1 MISSLCIA
9 GLIFGCESWLSP
21 SVHNAE
27 VFPPNFNIYR
37 RDREDGYGGVF
48 IACHNTIVS
57 HEIPYSGTQEVITCK
72 IKLSNTQS
80 LIACSV
86 YRPPNRSI
94 DYIEAICSTLESI
107 ILSSPNDIIWI
118 AGDFNLPDINW
129 TDSNIIGSNYPLSVN
144 STFLD
149 FVNTFGLTQTV
160 DFPTRLSNTLDIFLT
175 NRPSLINYC
184 TPIAGISDHEAVLTE
199 SNISIFVQKQ
209 PRRKIYLWNRA
220 DSSLIRN
227 FFYDFSNEYLHSN
240 TTDTPINQLWTDFKS
255 ACHFCLDTLVPSKLS
270 SNKASNRPWI
280 TTYIKRIC
288 RRKKRA
294 YAQYR
299 RTRSPAAWQYYKTLK
314 NLAQKECRQAYND
327 YFSKLIDSSST
338 ANSKKLWLYIKKQKL
353 DHVGIPPLSHNGHT
367 ITDSTH
373 KANILNDYF
382 SSVFT
387 TEDTQ
392 CTLTP
397 DESPYLD
404 IQPISITY
412 ADVSQ
417 LLTTLDVH
425 KAPGPDKIPS
435 HLLQLAS
442 QEIAPVLT
450 LIINSSLHQGELP
463 MDWKS
468 ANIVPVFKKGDKTLA
483 SNYRPISLTS
493 ISCKIMERLIHTHL
507 FSHLESINI
516 LCDQQHGFRPR
527 RSCESQLITTVNN
540 ISKSLDSG
548 FQIDIIFLDLSK
560 AFDKVPHHRLCNKL
574 SYYGIRGELLT
585 WLQNFL
591 IGRHQQVTLDGST
604 SESHAVNSGV
614 PQGTILALYY
624 FYVILM
630 TSHYQSMPTL
640 VCMLTIPYFILLF
653 TLHPTV
659 YHFKMISTPY
669 HNGALDL
676 VCFLILIKVYS

>member
-1 MISSLCIA
+1 M
-9 GLIFGCESWLSP
+9 
-21 SVHNAE
+21 
-27 VFPPNFNIYR
+27 
-37 RDREDGYGGVF
+37 
-48 IACHNTIVS
+48 
-57 HEIPYSGTQEVITCK
+57 
-72 IKLSNTQS
+72 
-80 LIACSV
+80 
-86 YRPPNRSI
+86 
-94 DYIEAICSTLESI
+94 
-107 ILSSPNDIIWI
+107 
-118 AGDFNLPDINW
+118 
-129 TDSNIIGSNYPLSVN
+129 
-144 STFLD
+144 
-149 FVNTFGLTQTV
+149 NTFGLTQTV

-199 SNISIFVQKQ
+199 SNIRIFVQKQ
-209 PRRKIYLWNRA
+209 PRRKIYLWNKA

-227 FFYDFSNEYLHSN
+227 FFYDFSNKYLHSN

-270 SNKASNRPWI
+270 SNKTSNRPWI

-299 RTRSPAAWQYYKTLK
+299 QTRSPAAWQYYKTPK

-338 ANSKKLWLYIKKQKL
+338 ANSKKLWSYIKKQKL
-353 DHVGIPPLSHNGHT
+353 DQVGIPPLSHNGYT

-463 MDWKS
+463 MDWKR
-468 ANIVPVFKKGDKTLA
+468 ANIVPVFKKETK
-483 SNYRPISLTS
+483 
-493 ISCKIMERLIHTHL
+493 H
-507 FSHLESINI
+507 
-516 LCDQQHGFRPR
+516 
-527 RSCESQLITTVNN
+527 
-540 ISKSLDSG
+540 
-548 FQIDIIFLDLSK
+548 
-560 AFDKVPHHRLCNKL
+560 
-574 SYYGIRGELLT
+574 
-585 WLQNFL
+585 
-591 IGRHQQVTLDGST
+591 
-604 SESHAVNSGV
+604 
-614 PQGTILALYY
+614 
-624 FYVILM
+624 
-630 TSHYQSMPTL
+630 
-640 VCMLTIPYFILLF
+640 
-653 TLHPTV
+653 LHPITDQ
-659 YHFKMISTPY
+659 YR
-669 HNGALDL
+669 
-676 VCFLILIKVYS
+676 